1 MIVIQEKAID
11 VQVLFDAVHRKDAGA
26 VVLFMGTVRSD
37 RDVVALDYEVYKEMA
52 LKQMGRLVER
62 TKEKFGVVEIAVVHR
77 IGRIAV
83 GRASVA
89 IAVAGRHRREAFEA
103 CEWLMD
109 QIKRIVP
116 IWKTEKTSR
125 RR

>member
-11 VQVLFDAVHRKDAGA
+11 VQVLFDVVRRKDAGA
-26 VVLFMGTVRSD
+26 VVLFVGTVRSD

-62 TKEKFGVVEIAVVHR
+62 TKEKFGVLEIAVVHR
-77 IGRIAV
+77 IGRITV

-89 IAVAGRHRREAFEA
+89 IAIAGRHRREAFEA

-109 QIKRIVP
+109 QLKRIVP

-125 RR
+125 RG